1 MPSGTQIGTLKPVV
15 FLQAN
20 WFVMFCV
27 MYFCYIFYR
36 KPPSYFKCS
45 GFWFLICPLNYFI
58 WICVVYIITLWASI
72 VQVWV
77 SSQTY
82 SCNILREIG
91 MLNLKK
97 NSFLSFF
104 WGGGEVYSL
113 NMLWCLLWTFYCCLF
128 QKHDQLV
135 ISHLLVPTQ
144 SGTADSCTTQK
155 EEDIFD
161 YQDQHDLITIGWI
174 HVIKIT

>member
-97 NSFLSFF
+97 KIVSFLFF
-104 WGGGEVYSL
+104 WGGGGLQFKYAMMFV
-113 NMLWCLLWTFYCCLF
+113 MDFLL
-128 QKHDQLV
+128 
-135 ISHLLVPTQ
+135 LLVPETWPASYLSFTSSHSEWNSRFLYDSKRRRYIWL
-144 SGTADSCTTQK
+144 SGSTRLNHNWLDSCN
-155 EEDIFD
+155 
-161 YQDQHDLITIGWI
+161 
-174 HVIKIT
+174 